1 MIYPP
6 NKLLIAGKIVNH
18 AVCEKSDGFYLFN
31 GDADNSTVK
40 LTNEQMAQ
48 VDAEYVAQEAQYKLD
63 DCKQKASALLYET
76 DWTTI
81 PDVADPA
88 NSPYLT
94 NQAEFIA
101 WRNQVR
107 ALAVN
112 PIADPVFPTKP
123 NEVWG

>member
-1 MIYPP
+1 MIDYTQILSVNYP
-6 NKLLIAGKIVNH
+6 NTQWTLNGNSYDGLTWL
-18 AVCEKSDGFYLFN
+18 SDTPKPTQEEL
-31 GDADNSTVK
+31 DALWIPT
-40 LTNEQMAQ
+40 
-48 VDAEYVAQEAQYKLD
+48 QETLAKQS
-63 DCKQKASALLYET
+63 CKQQASELLYQT

-101 WRNQVR
+101 WRSQVR

-112 PIADPVFPTKP
+112 PVADPVFPPKP

>member
-1 MIYPP
+1 MINYSSILSLNYPGAEWTLDNNDYQTLQWLSDTP
-6 NKLLIAGKIVNH
+6 KPTQEELDALAITTQDEIAKQ
-18 AVCEKSDGFYLFN
+18 A
-31 GDADNSTVK
+31 
-40 LTNEQMAQ
+40 
-48 VDAEYVAQEAQYKLD
+48 
-63 DCKQKASALLYET
+63 CKKQASELLYET

-101 WRNQVR
+101 WRSQIR
-107 ALAVN
+107 ALAIN
-112 PIADPVFPTKP
+112 PVVDPVFPPKP